1 MILLIKQPKQIRR
14 KSEIL
19 NIIKFLDQLA
29 SFLWDCN
36 ETIVVAIQL
45 LRFIRIR
52 EKYDYRMEKNYNFL
66 IVLIRNWK
74 QVFRM
79 YFHILEKWQ
88 EILWKTENFY
98 IFWDHSQC
106 HNNCFENEHFWQ
118 ESGMLLCFFENCSF
132 LVVIFFDKYECKQ
145 MIDFLWKIFL
155 KTVFCKA

>member
-79 YFHILEKWQ
+79 YYHILEKWQ
-88 EILWKTENFY
+88 EIFWKTENFY
-98 IFWDHSQC
+98 NFWDHSQC

-118 ESGMLLCFFENCSF
+118 ESDMLCFFENCSI
-132 LVVIFFDKYECKQ
+132 LVVKLFDKYECKT
-145 MIDFLWKIFL
+145 DDRFLV